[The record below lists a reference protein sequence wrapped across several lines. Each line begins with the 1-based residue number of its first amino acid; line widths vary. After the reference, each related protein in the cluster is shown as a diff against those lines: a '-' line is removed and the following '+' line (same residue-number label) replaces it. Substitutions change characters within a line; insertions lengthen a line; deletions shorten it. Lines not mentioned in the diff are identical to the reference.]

1 MDNQKDGDNQ
11 PVSADLGTPIELK
24 TASDKENKKQKNKK
38 KIAIC
43 AGVIAVLA
51 IAGGITVAIL
61 LNQNKGDIAK
71 NVDDSAAPEKEA
83 ASEYKI
89 EGDGL
94 SDFDLKF
101 LQIEN
106 NGKNLVYSPLSIKYA
121 LAMLA
126 DGTDG
131 DSNTQITNILG
142 DFRPKSYINSKN
154 RSLANAMFVRDNFK
168 DSILPT
174 YTEDLRKNYNAEVV
188 YDSFASANGINK
200 WVSDKTLGI
209 VNNLTDDT
217 TVSHLDF
224 ALINALAIDMNWNNQ
239 LQCSPDLGKKSGVP
253 CMDYSVDYAHEKYSE
268 DIVPTDLN
276 LTNFDGAGNVKTREV
291 GASINNYDIIKE
303 IGEEKIRET
312 VKAEYEK
319 WYEKDKVSNQQEC
332 PRLRASSWAT
342 DTEKEIYCGET
353 DKVINRYIEEL
364 AKNYGRTDISTD
376 FYLYDD
382 ENVKVFA
389 KDLQEYDGSTLQYIG
404 IMPKQEELSKYVAE
418 ADAKKVDGLVAGLK
432 SINNESFKQ
441 GVVTKITGYIP
452 LFNFDAELLL
462 KDDLG
467 KLGIKDIFQ
476 DTADLSKMTTAKDE
490 YISTAIHKA
499 NIDFSNDGI
508 RAAAVTMAGGQGS
521 TGGGFDYLWDVPVET
536 IDITFDKPYMFL
548 IRDKATGAV
557 WFAGSV
563 YQPTQG

>member
-51 IAGGITVAIL
+51 IAGGITAAIL
-61 LNQNKGDIAK
+61 LNQDKGDIAK

-131 DSNTQITNILG
+131 DSNTQITNILD

-154 RSLANAMFVRDNFK
+154 RSLANAMFVRDTFK

-224 ALINALAIDMNWNNQ
+224 VLINALAIDMNWNNQ

-332 PRLRASSWAT
+332 LRLRASSWAT
-342 DTEKEIYCGET
+342 DTEKEMYCGET

-452 LFNFDAELLL
+452 LFNFDAELPL

>member
-536 IDITFDKPYMFL
+536 IDITFDMPYMFL